1 MILWRE
7 QLFVCSALRWVVLVL
22 LALGPLASA
31 CAPITPVAA
40 PAAAPA
46 ATAAPTA
53 AAADITPEVAEAIK
67 RAAEYLDTAH
77 SGGIFNGVALIAQDG
92 KIIWSNAWGMAD
104 REREIPNTPQ
114 TIYRI
119 NEMTT
124 QFTAVAMLLLEQ
136 VGKLSMDD
144 PICDYLD
151 NCPEAWQPVT
161 IHHLLS
167 HTSGI
172 PDYFDVAYSE
182 THEVA
187 KEGATPDALVALF
200 RDRPLAFEPGAQR
213 RWSHSGF
220 VLAGQII
227 ERVSGQPYGEFVEQH
242 LMQPL
247 GMTKSGYGDPPQGLA
262 VGYTFD
268 GTNTPPAVLLG
279 PSALYAS
286 GGLYSTAEDLFRWNE
301 GLYNGQ
307 LLNET
312 QLQKMLTAHAT
323 IPQSNLGSGYG
334 IVVGEGF
341 GRRGTGNGGGQDGY
355 AAMIKRYLDDRV
367 TSLLIGNQGTDI
379 FLLSDEMDKRFFGA
393 D

>member
-1 MILWRE
+1 MRFSQE
-7 QLFVCSALRWVVLVL
+7 QRLVRSDLRWVVLVL
-22 LALGPLASA
+22 LVLGSLGAG

-46 ATAAPTA
+46 STAAPTA
-53 AAADITPEVAEAIK
+53 AAADITPEAAEGIK
-67 RAAEYLDTAH
+67 RVEEFLDDAH
-77 SGGIFNGVALIAQDG
+77 SEGQFNGAALIAQDG

-104 REREIPNTPQ
+104 REREILNTPQ

-124 QFTAVAMLLLEQ
+124 QFTAAAMLLLEQ
-136 VGKLSMDD
+136 EGKLSLDD

-161 IHHLLS
+161 IHQLLS

-182 THEVA
+182 TYKLA

-200 RDRPLAFEPGAQR
+200 RDQPLAFEPGAQR

-227 ERVSGQPYGEFVEQH
+227 ESVSGQPYGDFVEQRI
-242 LMQPL
+242 MAPL
-247 GMTKSGYGDPPQGLA
+247 GMTQSGYGDPPQGLA
-262 VGYTFD
+262 VGYTYD
-268 GTNTPPAVLLG
+268 GTNTPAAVLLG
-279 PSALYAS
+279 PAALYAS

-341 GRRGTGNGGGQDGY
+341 GRRGAGSGGVQDGY

-367 TSLLIGNQGTDI
+367 TTLLIGNQGMDI
-379 FLLSDEMDKRFFGA
+379 FLLSDEIDKRFFGA